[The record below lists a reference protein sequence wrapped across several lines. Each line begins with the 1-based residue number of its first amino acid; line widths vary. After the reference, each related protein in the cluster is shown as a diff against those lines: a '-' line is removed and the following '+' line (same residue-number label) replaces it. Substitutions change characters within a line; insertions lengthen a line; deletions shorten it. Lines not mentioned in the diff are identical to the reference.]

1 MQCSSAP
8 VMGTGLILRAVP
20 VITTVL
26 MEEWD
31 CNIKNIKE
39 YKDSVQAYPGS
50 CPPGLLWNGLNDEC
64 DFPENV
70 NCEISMGDLAKM
82 KVA

>member
-1 MQCSSAP
+1 M
-8 VMGTGLILRAVP
+8 
-20 VITTVL
+20 
-26 MEEWD
+26 
-31 CNIKNIKE
+31 
-39 YKDSVQAYPGS
+39 QAYPGS